1 MAFFGGNSEKS
12 IARRLHHG
20 DSGAMR
26 DFYALYA
33 NHLAGVCSR
42 YIAND
47 EDKKDVFQESL
58 LSIIQHIDSFEY
70 RGEGSLKAWATR
82 VTVNQAINFLKK
94 RNGMTTL
101 ELDSCVIEP
110 PYDAEPPD
118 ISDISADTLHTMIR
132 QLPDGYR
139 TVFNL
144 YVVENKSHR
153 EIAQMLGIKEV
164 SSASQLHRAKAM
176 LAKKINEYRENRN
189 IRP

>member
-47 EDKKDVFQESL
+47 EDKKDVFQDCL
-58 LSIIQHIDSFEY
+58 LTIIQHIDSFEY

-82 VTVNQAINFLKK
+82 VTINQSIAFLKK
-94 RNGMTTL
+94 RNGMATV
-101 ELDSCVIEP
+101 ELDGCNAEQA
-110 PYDAEPPD
+110 DDEPPD
-118 ISDISADTLHTMIR
+118 ISDISADTLHAMIR

-144 YVVENKSHR
+144 YVVENKSHH

-164 SSASQLHRAKAM
+164 TSASQLHRAKAM
-176 LAKKINEYRENRN
+176 LAQKINEYRKDRH